1 MVFDGSC
8 WATDAITDQL
18 MYTNGE
24 AYRRPKIDFFNTN
37 LNMNPIACGENRT
50 NNVVSHLSSNG
61 YYGYAHV
68 TRSHENEATV
78 DATDDA
84 MNVSDNYS
92 EQQQQNEEPIFQ
104 HQQEQQEPQQQ
115 QQQHLLQQQY
125 NQQQALG
132 AMESRKRD
140 RCQQQTNEYPAQA
153 KRFRCTNEHTT
164 EGT

>member
-68 TRSHENEATV
+68 TKTHENEATV
-78 DATDDA
+78 EATDDA
-84 MNVSDNYS
+84 MIVGDN
-92 EQQQQNEEPIFQ
+92 EQQQNQEPIFE
-104 HQQEQQEPQQQ
+104 HQQ
-115 QQQHLLQQQY
+115 QQQHQHQQQY
-125 NQQQALG
+125 NQQQAFG
-132 AMESRKRD
+132 AIESRKRD

-164 EGT
+164 EGTLRRKLLM